1 MKISKVLGS
10 FRSECGFSGN
20 NGPRS
25 RGIAFFRGGV
35 GGLGHGAAEPLAAD
49 GGQLA
54 VDCSLWSTSS
64 NKCYFLCQPDQ
75 QLGTDCWQ
83 QHEHQ
88 GS

>member
-35 GGLGHGAAEPLAAD
+35 GGLGHSAAEPLAAD

-54 VDCSLWSTSS
+54 VDCS
-64 NKCYFLCQPDQ
+64 
-75 QLGTDCWQ
+75 
-83 QHEHQ
+83 
-88 GS
+88 

>member
-49 GGQLA
+49 RGHLA
-54 VDCSLWSTSS
+54 VDCS
-64 NKCYFLCQPDQ
+64 
-75 QLGTDCWQ
+75 
-83 QHEHQ
+83 
-88 GS
+88 